1 MFSVI
6 ISFFYFDSNDHR
18 KQMFCNTVVK
28 KSYSHSKT
36 AFYNNII
43 PVAPHASSLAF
54 VLYHWIV
61 VCLLCAI
68 KVYKRGGGPNNR
80 QQ

>member
-1 MFSVI
+1 M
-6 ISFFYFDSNDHR
+6 
-18 KQMFCNTVVK
+18 VK
-28 KSYSHSKT
+28 KYCSHSKT

-61 VCLLCAI
+61 VCILCAI
-68 KVYKRGGGPNNR
+68 KVYKRGGGPNSR

>member
-1 MFSVI
+1 MA
-6 ISFFYFDSNDHR
+6 
-18 KQMFCNTVVK
+18 M

-43 PVAPHASSLAF
+43 SVAPHASSLAF

-61 VCLLCAI
+61 VCILCAI
-68 KVYKRGGGPNNR
+68 KVYKRGGPNNR

>member
-1 MFSVI
+1 MVEK
-6 ISFFYFDSNDHR
+6 Y
-18 KQMFCNTVVK
+18 
-28 KSYSHSKT
+28 YSRSKT

-61 VCLLCAI
+61 VCILCAI
-68 KVYKRGGGPNNR
+68 KVYKRGGPNNR

>member
-1 MFSVI
+1 MK
-6 ISFFYFDSNDHR
+6 NDNT
-18 KQMFCNTVVK
+18 KYMFCNTIVK
-28 KSYSHSKT
+28 TYYSHSKT

-43 PVAPHASSLAF
+43 SVAPHASSLAF

-61 VCLLCAI
+61 VCILCAI
-68 KVYKRGGGPNNR
+68 KVYKRGGPNNR